1 MCTVAVLPCHC
12 LAMSGVVGGAA
23 YSWSVTDR
31 PGVPDT
37 EPMLLPTPSLGPVE
51 FEDFTE
57 RLLSAHRFCVYSV
70 RKVAW
75 VERWGRRGDKQDG
88 IDFAG
93 AFSDG
98 VTAAWQCKRY
108 VNLAPAQVRDA
119 IAECTFEADEYYL
132 VYSGEAS
139 SSARAEVAQQPGW
152 SLVDRRGLGR
162 LLDDLPLHK
171 RREVVD
177 ATWGRDVRK
186 RLLRVPGEDAFLSL
200 AMFTEDRINPD
211 KVLNDCGR
219 RVGRDSELATLG
231 EVLAREEGRPV
242 VVLVTGPGGR
252 GKTRLL
258 VEALSAFETT
268 HLGMPVVFASP
279 GVRLDSVALG
289 ELPQVPAVVVVD
301 DAHQDPDALAPLL
314 TYARQVPGTKL
325 VLAARPPG
333 VGAVRAQIVT
343 ARFSGGQV
351 CEVDVGELA
360 KRDARRLVASLA
372 DGLGIPYA
380 GREYFA
386 EQAMHSPYV
395 AVVAANLIRRGE
407 LRAPLAVDAGLREQ
421 VLARYQELA
430 LDGVDVPARR
440 VLAVYAALGSVAD
453 DTELLADIARFCELD
468 RVVVLRLV
476 EQLRDRGV
484 LVSSHDGSRVTPDVL
499 ADHVLEQEAAVGR
512 VDTGFARRLW
522 EVFGDRFAGR
532 LVTELAELDWRL
544 SRSGGAAVFTSVW
557 DSVRAE
563 IVDADV
569 DGVARALERISGLTT
584 TQPQLLIDVLE
595 ALRARL
601 GTADFGDVR
610 MHRVRHQLAELYG
623 GCASTAPELL
633 ETALDALWALR
644 RMDSSPT
651 NSNVNHP
658 ERVIADKLVNLG
670 TLSHDSYPNRILDRV
685 EMWLAEPAAA
695 GDTVSPLFAI
705 APLLAKDG
713 HRTVQQ
719 SRLTLGF
726 APYKVNIEWARPTR
740 DRIRRILLRE
750 ATGTDLRRAGAAVR
764 LLAEAKRPPKGGFGQ
779 YPSDDEVTSWEDDD
793 HATIATLTEAAF
805 ATESPVI
812 RRLIRQS
819 VEWTADHATSL
830 PLRHA
835 ALILVTRLDEHGD
848 DLAELVV
855 GTPHS
860 ISTHKTAPVPSIEE
874 LRAADLAR
882 AAEAAGLDEKQLQE
896 HRMRDIDRRHALR
909 EAEVA
914 KLTARVANALTL
926 AGGVARLVG
935 DLDVLLRQVESV
947 GGTRGISTLLLRRFA
962 EARPD
967 LTDSLVREAT
977 ALAPGPVDQ
986 HLSILLSHWVQQDEN
1001 AFLRWLHGFDTFR
1014 HEVKKA
1020 VGDAYVSGG
1029 WANQGGL
1036 LREIHHRGVNDPD
1049 SDVRNRFLLGAHP
1062 LLTADPATVA
1072 PRLLE
1077 AGITSLNT
1085 QHLLE
1090 YASRY
1095 DGATWGSSLDQAGAE
1110 AVLGLIKHC
1119 GWSDLPVH
1127 EIAGGIATNYPELV
1141 LDSLATSFEAG
1152 QNMPFDPDS
1161 IADAF
1166 EHHTEILAY
1175 WLINTA
1181 AHSPAT
1187 ARVVADI
1194 VMCRGMTTNHAQHLD
1209 SVVESLD
1216 AESLVALTGV
1226 LNTVD
1231 TWPLHQPGL
1240 ARRIYHLARAADP
1253 QATATIHQQIITAM
1267 RPSHWGWSGGVSN
1280 ELNLARTAAINAL
1293 KGEHN
1298 DDLQQHIQTTLDWI
1312 NEEINRLASRQDELE
1327 ND

>member
-1 MCTVAVLPCHC
+1 
-12 LAMSGVVGGAA
+12 
-23 YSWSVTDR
+23 VTDR

-37 EPMLLPTPSLGPVE
+37 EPAVLPTPSLGPVE

-57 RLLSAHRFCVYSV
+57 RLLSAHRFCVDSV
-70 RKVAW
+70 RKVVG

-98 VTAAWQCKRY
+98 ATAAWQCKRY
-108 VNLAPAQVRDA
+108 VNLTPAQVRDA
-119 IAECTFEADEYYL
+119 VAECSFEADEYYL
-132 VYSGEAS
+132 VCSGEAS
-139 SSARAEVAQQPGW
+139 SNARAEVAQHPGW

-171 RREVVD
+171 RRDVVD
-177 ATWGRDVRK
+177 ATWGRAERK
-186 RLLRVPGEDAFLSL
+186 RLLGVPGEDAFLSL
-200 AMFTEDRINPD
+200 VAFSADRSNPD
-211 KVLNDCGR
+211 LVLNDCGP
-219 RVGRDSELATLG
+219 RVGRESELATLG
-231 EVLAREEGRPV
+231 EALAREAGRPV

-258 VEALSAFETT
+258 VEALTAFEVA
-268 HLGMPVVFASP
+268 HPGVPVVFASP
-279 GVRLDSVALG
+279 GVSLDSVALG

-314 TYARQVPGTKL
+314 TYARQVPGTQL
-325 VLAARPPG
+325 VLAARPSG
-333 VGAVRAQIVT
+333 VGAVRAQVAT

-360 KRDARRLVASLA
+360 KRDARRLVESLT
-372 DGLGIPYA
+372 DGLDIPWA

-395 AVVAANLIRRGE
+395 VVVAANLIRRGE
-407 LRAPLAVDAGLREQ
+407 LSAPLAVDAGLREQ

-440 VLAVYAALGSVAD
+440 VLAVYAALGSVD
-453 DTELLADIARFCELD
+453 DDDVELLADIARFCELD

-484 LVSSHDGSRVTPDVL
+484 LVSRHDGTRVTPDVL

-512 VDTGFARRLW
+512 VDTGVARRLW
-522 EVFGDRFAGR
+522 DAFADRFAER

-544 SRSGGAAVFTSVW
+544 SRSGGPVVFTSVW
-557 DSVRAE
+557 DSVRTE
-563 IVDADV
+563 IADADL

-584 TQPQLLIDVLE
+584 TQPQRLIDVLE
-595 ALRARL
+595 ALRTRL
-601 GTADFGDVR
+601 DAADFGDISVY
-610 MHRVRHQLAELYG
+610 RVRHQLAELYG

-658 ERVIADKLVNLG
+658 ERVIADKLANLG
-670 TLSHDSYPNRILDRV
+670 TLPHESYPNRILDRV
-685 EMWLAEPAAA
+685 EQWLTEPAAA

-726 APYKVNIEWARPTR
+726 SPYKVNITWAWPIR

-750 ATGTDLRRAGAAVR
+750 ATGTDLHRAGAAIR
-764 LLAEAKRPPKGGFGQ
+764 LLGEAKRPPKGGFGQ
-779 YPSDDEVTSWEDDD
+779 YPSDEEVALWEDDD
-793 HATIATLTEAAF
+793 QATIATLTEAAF

-835 ALILVTRLDEHGD
+835 ALVLITRLDEHGD
-848 DLAELVV
+848 DLAELVM

-860 ISTHKTAPVPSIEE
+860 ISTHKTAPVPTVEE

-882 AAEAAGLDEKQLQE
+882 AAETADLDEKQQQE
-896 HRMRDIDRRHALR
+896 HRMRDIDRRHELR

-914 KLTARVANALTL
+914 KLTARVINTLTD

-935 DLDVLLRQVESV
+935 DLDVLLRQAETV
-947 GGTRGISTLLLRRFA
+947 GGTRSISTLLLRRFA

-986 HLSILLSHWVQQDEN
+986 HLSILISHWAQQDEN
-1001 AFLRWLHGFDTFR
+1001 AFLRWLQGFDTFR
-1014 HEVKKA
+1014 HQVKKA
-1020 VGDAYVSGG
+1020 VADAYASSG

-1036 LREIHHRGVNDPD
+1036 LSEIHHKGVNDPD
-1049 SDVRNRFLLGAHP
+1049 PDLRNRFLLGAHP
-1062 LLTADPATVA
+1062 LLTTHPATIA

-1077 AGITSLNT
+1077 AGITSLNAR
-1085 QHLLE
+1085 HLLE

-1095 DGATWGSSLDQAGAE
+1095 DGATWGSSLDHAGAE
-1110 AVLGLIKHC
+1110 AVLDLIKHC
-1119 GWSDLPVH
+1119 GWSDPFIH
-1127 EIAGGIATNYPELV
+1127 EIAGGIATNHPELV

-1152 QNMPFDPDS
+1152 QNMPLDPDS
-1161 IADAF
+1161 IAGAF
-1166 EHHTEILAY
+1166 EHHTEILTH

-1187 ARVVADI
+1187 AHAVADI
-1194 VMCRGMTTNHAQHLD
+1194 VMCRGMTTHHAQHLD
-1209 SVVESLD
+1209 SVVETLD
-1216 AESLVALTGV
+1216 AESLAALTGV

-1231 TWPLHQPGL
+1231 TWPLQQPDL
-1240 ARRIYHLARAADP
+1240 ARRIYHLASAADP
-1253 QATATIHQQIITAM
+1253 HTTDTIHQQIITAM
-1267 RPSHWGWSGGVSN
+1267 RPSHWSWSGSVSE

-1293 KGEHN
+1293 KGEYN
-1298 DDLQQHIQTTLDWI
+1298 DDLQHHIQRTLDWI
-1312 NEEINRLASRQDELE
+1312 NEGINRLASRQDELE
-1327 ND
+1327 DE